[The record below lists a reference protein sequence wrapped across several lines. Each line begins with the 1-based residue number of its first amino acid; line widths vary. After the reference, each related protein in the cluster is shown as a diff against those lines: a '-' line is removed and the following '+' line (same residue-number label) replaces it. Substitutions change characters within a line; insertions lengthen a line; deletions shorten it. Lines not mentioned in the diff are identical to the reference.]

1 MVLLLC
7 LTHILKFGLTDL
19 DRDKNPFSRTC
30 RTSVSYTSFCDHL
43 IVTGSLMATSMRAYA
58 AQAISNDNIN
68 VLIGYLKDKNF
79 REKWEDLPESRR
91 TVRKA
96 HLDEVKQAYQYGVTY
111 GEAKD
116 NYDLIDKFENQV
128 RRKFGRSPAELDY
141 ILYDMELPD

>member
-1 MVLLLC
+1 MNALQLGTNIFFRDYPVN
-7 LTHILKFGLTDL
+7 IASQFGW
-19 DRDKNPFSRTC
+19 N
-30 RTSVSYTSFCDHL
+30 
-43 IVTGSLMATSMRAYA
+43 
-58 AQAISNDNIN
+58 
-68 VLIGYLKDKNF
+68 LKDKNF

-128 RRKFGRSPAELDY
+128 RRKFGRSPEELDY